1 MHENSINASLLDKPD
16 LIEEEYEDLIS
27 KYVDDLEFEEIL
39 KMMEENR
46 DD

>member
-16 LIEEEYEDLIS
+16 LIEEEYEDLIDEP
-27 KYVDDLEFEEIL
+27 VWFEEFMTLAI
-39 KMMEENR
+39 KKDE

>member
-16 LIEEEYEDLIS
+16 LIEEEYEDLIDGP
-27 KYVDDLEFEEIL
+27 VWFEEFMTLAI
-39 KMMEENR
+39 KEDE